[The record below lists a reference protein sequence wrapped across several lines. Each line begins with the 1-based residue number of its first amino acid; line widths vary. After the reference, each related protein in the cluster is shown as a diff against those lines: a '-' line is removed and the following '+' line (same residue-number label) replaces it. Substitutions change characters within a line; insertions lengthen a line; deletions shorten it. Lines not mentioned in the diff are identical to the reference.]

1 MAEQIS
7 LFGIAVGGA
16 FLLIGLAFGAAAL
29 RGVPIARP
37 SLAIA
42 RRRPASIQIG

>member
-16 FLLIGLAFGAAAL
+16 FLLVGLTLAG
-29 RGVPIARP
+29 
-37 SLAIA
+37 AIA
-42 RRRPASIQIG
+42 RVRIPSLDVAPVRQRAEAAA